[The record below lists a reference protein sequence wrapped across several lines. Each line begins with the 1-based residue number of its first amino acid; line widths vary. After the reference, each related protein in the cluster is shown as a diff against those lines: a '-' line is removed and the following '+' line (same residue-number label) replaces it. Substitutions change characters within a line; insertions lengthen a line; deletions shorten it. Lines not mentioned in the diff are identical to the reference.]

1 MLGLVVCGI
10 VQQYDRPSDWLVAV
24 DLLLGGLACVSLWWR
39 RSAPLIV
46 ALLALPAVAV
56 SSSALPAGFVIT
68 VNLALR
74 LPWRR
79 SLSVLGLYLAASLLG
94 TLLVQGFSADGMVG
108 VAFALAYYL
117 VAFAC
122 GSTLRARRLWA
133 LAVRREADLE
143 RADHA
148 RRLADTRRTER
159 EAIAR
164 EMHDVLAHRISLLSV
179 HAGALAYRAKQSA
192 AGSGPGLDGTEIS
205 DSAQIIRDNAHQA
218 LGELHDVLLVLRTG
232 DGEPT
237 APQPRLADV
246 PRLVKEARAAGQDV
260 DFHDDFHDDVHA
272 EDDAHNEDEVHNEDE
287 ARNEDEAHNEGD
299 AHSDDG
305 VHDEDHVH
313 GEDHVYDGNDIHNAP
328 RDALGEPYEALGP
341 EASPLRPQLQRT
353 VYRVVQEGLTNARKH
368 APGAKVTVRLAGRP
382 GSDLTIEIANRAP
395 AGVRTPD
402 IPGTGAGL
410 TGLAERVRLDGGLL
424 EHGNENGTFT
434 LRVTLPWT
442 AE

>member
-1 MLGLVVCGI
+1 MEHSDDVRRAVPAWLLPGDFLAGGDRTRARRTPRDWAIDSLTFGAAVVLGLVVCGI

-39 RSAPLIV
+39 RSAPLVV

-79 SLSVLGLYLAASLLG
+79 SLLVLGLYLAASLLG

-159 EAIAR
+159 AAIAR

-246 PRLVKEARAAGQDV
+246 SRLVEEARAAGQDV
-260 DFHDDFHDDVHA
+260 DFHDDVHT
-272 EDDAHNEDEVHNEDE
+272 
-287 ARNEDEAHNEGD
+287 GD
-299 AHSDDG
+299 
-305 VHDEDHVH
+305 
-313 GEDHVYDGNDIHNAP
+313 
-328 RDALGEPYEALGP
+328 EALGP

-368 APGAKVTVRLAGRP
+368 APGAKVTVRLAGRS
-382 GSDLTIEIANRAP
+382 GSDLTIVIANRVP

-424 EHGNENGTFT
+424 EHGEENGTFT
-434 LRVTLPWT
+434 LRATLPWA